1 MVSSTATVGLERMFP
16 SLQRSSPGN
25 PFGASQPA
33 TSLNP
38 LTVLGKPPADRV
50 IWAAD
55 VVQASNLSILT
66 FPPFRNTT

>member
-1 MVSSTATVGLERMFP
+1 MFP

-55 VVQASNLSILT
+55 VVQAAFLLLAAETVLSHRM
-66 FPPFRNTT
+66 PARARAVVKEP